1 MIKVGKDL
9 RMLRIYFGEFDDAEY
24 GPSWFKYNYKPVWLA
39 DPLVQKMIKDVDDS
53 TYVDGLVID
62 SPVLGP
68 IPPERLSGG
77 VKTLIMIYE
86 RPDLIFDATSCGQN
100 CAKWLLEIG
109 KIKDVTINLEY
120 MMTFE
125 AYTPFE
131 VYVVNEERIVTDNED
146 YFLTAAKYI

>member
-1 MIKVGKDL
+1 M
-9 RMLRIYFGEFDDAEY
+9 
-24 GPSWFKYNYKPVWLA
+24 
-39 DPLVQKMIKDVDDS
+39 
-53 TYVDGLVID
+53 DGLVIN

-86 RPDLIFDATSCGQN
+86 RPDLVFDATSCGQN

-120 MMTFE
+120 LMTFDE
-125 AYTPFE
+125 YKPFE
-131 VYVVNEERIVTDNED
+131 ILSKNENRWD
-146 YFLTAAKYI
+146 

>member
-1 MIKVGKDL
+1 
-9 RMLRIYFGEFDDAEY
+9 MLSIYFGEMDNVEY
-24 GPSWFKYNYKPVWLA
+24 GPSWFKYNYKPEWLK
-39 DPLVQKMIKDVDDS
+39 DPLVQRMIKDVDNS
-53 TYVDGLVID
+53 EYVDGLVIN

-86 RPDLIFDATSCGQN
+86 RPDLVFDATSCGQN

-120 MMTFE
+120 LMTFDE
-125 AYTPFE
+125 YEPFE
-131 VYVVNEERIVTDNED
+131 LLLKNENRIITDSED
-146 YFLTAAKYI
+146 YIITASKYI